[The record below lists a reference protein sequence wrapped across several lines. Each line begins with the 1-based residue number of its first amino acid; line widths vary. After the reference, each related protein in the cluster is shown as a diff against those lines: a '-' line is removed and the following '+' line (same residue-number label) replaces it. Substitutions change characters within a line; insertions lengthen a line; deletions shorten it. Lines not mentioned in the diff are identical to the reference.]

1 MRVAYLITGFMTTGL
16 NKIAAAIAMI
26 GVNGARNWNWF
37 SL

>member
-16 NKIAAAIAMI
+16 NKIAAAIAII
-26 GVNGARNWNWF
+26 GVNGAGVRNWF